1 MFSLL
6 MPTFSLLIPPYLLT
20 LILHRL
26 TERSPTNKIL
36 HLFHNFGAQLEP
48 RIFSAQNRLTS
59 ELLRTLSRV
68 AASKPT
74 SWLSMRLHLLN
85 HLAVTWGP

>member
-6 MPTFSLLIPPYLLT
+6 MPTFSLPYAPRLLT
-20 LILHRL
+20 LTLLRL
-26 TERSPTNKIL
+26 RNAPLPIKKTLSHI
-36 HLFHNFGAQLEP
+36 FGAQLEP

>member
-6 MPTFSLLIPPYLLT
+6 MPTFSLVLRPHLLT
-20 LILHRL
+20 LMLHPIVQ
-26 TERSPTNKIL
+26 RSPTDKRKLLSHI
-36 HLFHNFGAQLEP
+36 FGTWLEP

-85 HLAVTWGP
+85 HLAMI